1 MDKSVKYVA
10 GNFVGNFFT
19 HQKSPFSIG
28 EKIPDGELHNVHL
41 YKGSLTEAVL
51 VDSFEPEKHLNRAG
65 MLLHNVTNIEINS
78 NQAIEN
84 AIYDFDQL
92 VLKNVKVDYS
102 WEQNGKTYGIL
113 KGELVGK
120 IKKQSKLPL
129 SQNDGE
135 VIPPPPVGGGAISTT
150 PPIGGDNSS
159 WNRYVPPIITDGSRN
174 GGCLS
179 SIWSILKWLL
189 LLLLIL
195 FLLKQ
200 CQSTTDNN
208 NQEVNYACI
217 SKVDSLEELTKN
229 QQVQIDSLTNLI
241 FYADSICNS
250 NLERERLQYEL
261 DNLSSEIYFYG
272 NDTKIREYSNDD
284 IDNIVKILKE
294 NPNVS
299 IEIHGYHNGSQYTTI
314 DQDRANRIKEI
325 FIAKGVSENLI
336 KAIGKGQSENCP
348 ENVYEGREIDEKGWN
363 CNMRVEI
370 KIVKY

>member
-10 GNFVGNFFT
+10 GNFIGNFFT

-41 YKGSLTEAVL
+41 YKGSLTGAVL
-51 VDSFEPEKHLNRAG
+51 VDSFEPEKHLNRSG
-65 MLLHNVTNIEINS
+65 MLLYNVTNIEINS
-78 NQAIEN
+78 NQGIEN
-84 AIYDFDQL
+84 AIYDFDQV

-102 WEQNGKTYGIL
+102 WEQNSKTYGIL

-120 IKKQSKLPL
+120 IKRQSKLPL
-129 SQNDGE
+129 SKDDDGT
-135 VIPPPPVGGGAISTT
+135 IPPPPVGGEIVPST

-179 SIWSILKWLL
+179 SVWNILKWLL
-189 LLLLIL
+189 LLFLIL

-200 CQSTTDNN
+200 CQTNTDNKN
-208 NQEVNYACI
+208 SEFDCTSI
-217 SKVDSLEELTKN
+217 TDSLAKLTIK
-229 QQVQIDSLTNLI
+229 QQTQIDSLENLI
-241 FYADSICNS
+241 FYADSICN
-250 NLERERLQYEL
+250 LKIERERLQYEI
-261 DNLSSEIYFYG
+261 DSFSSEIYFYG
-272 NDTKIREYSNDD
+272 NGIKIREYSNDD
-284 IDNIVKILKE
+284 IDNIVRILKE

-299 IEIHGYHNGSQYTTI
+299 IEIHGYHNGSDYTTI
-314 DQDRANRIKEI
+314 DVDRANRIKEI
-325 FIAKGVSENLI
+325 FIEKGISENLI

-348 ENVYEGREIDEKGWN
+348 ENVYEGKEIDDKGWN